1 MKRNASEMA
10 KVNPMQFIQ
19 QVRAETA
26 KISWPSRNETLIT
39 TVMVLMMVAASAVFF
54 LGVDAILK
62 YVINLVVFGKSI
74 F

>member
-1 MKRNASEMA
+1 MA